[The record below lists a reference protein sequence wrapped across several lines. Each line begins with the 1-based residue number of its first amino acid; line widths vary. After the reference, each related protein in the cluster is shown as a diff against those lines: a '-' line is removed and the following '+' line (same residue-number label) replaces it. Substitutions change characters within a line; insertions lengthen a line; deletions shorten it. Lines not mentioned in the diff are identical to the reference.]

1 MAETD
6 TFQYRVINDNLDE
19 SSNVLANVIRCLY
32 TTTEL
37 PKPKVFFVLGG
48 PGAGKS
54 TQCAKLVEDYNFVH
68 LSAGDLLREEI
79 KSGSPNG
86 AMIQGIIDEGKIVP
100 VAITVSLL
108 KKAMQA

>member
-6 TFQYRVINDNLDE
+6 TFQYRVINDDLDD
-19 SSNVLANVIRCLY
+19 SSNVLANFIRCLY

-68 LSAGDLLREEI
+68 LSAGDLL
-79 KSGSPNG
+79 
-86 AMIQGIIDEGKIVP
+86 
-100 VAITVSLL
+100 
-108 KKAMQA
+108 